1 MSEAGIQTSAA
12 SADPAIRW
20 RWALGLA
27 AAAVLWFDPS
37 SGIATAI
44 LLGGGLCGLFRARKT
59 LAAWRNPAGALI
71 AAGALWA
78 ALSALWSFYP
88 TGSLRDLAKS
98 APLALAVLALPAIFD
113 RPDRVWAAV
122 LASAT
127 AVTATLAVDLAR
139 IIALLGWSWTF
150 PAARFLHPYLYTHP
164 NVASMMAGL
173 CALAFA
179 ARALAGVKGRG
190 WRVLLALGIAIDL
203 FYLVALASR
212 GPQATF
218 ALVALAFP
226 VALLPGWRARLGA
239 AILAVALGW
248 GLWQCAGHVNPRF
261 RDRTMSTFNDRDTV
275 WGHSKL
281 LADRQPVAGYGFGK
295 KAFLKAFYENPDQRP
310 PLVPVRYPHAHS
322 DLLMLT
328 FPRGAAGLC
337 RWSAGWLALAA
348 RLLRCAACSGG
359 ARERFQARVLPALLL
374 AGIVYVLVYGVGDF
388 PDSVIRASLFHFIGL
403 GLALTQ
409 PPPKAAA

>member
-1 MSEAGIQTSAA
+1 MNGAGIQSSAA
-12 SADPAIRW
+12 PALPAIRW

-44 LLGGGLCGLFRARKT
+44 LLGGGLFGLFRARKT
-59 LAAWRNPAGALI
+59 FAAWRNPAGALI

-88 TGSLRDLAKS
+88 TAACAIWPNRS
-98 APLALAVLALPAIFD
+98 PLALAGAWQLPAIFD

-179 ARALAGVKGRG
+179 ARALAGVKGGG
-190 WRVLLALGIAIDL
+190 WRALLALASRSTCSNR
-203 FYLVALASR
+203 VALASR

-218 ALVALAFP
+218 ALVA
-226 VALLPGWRARLGA
+226 W
-239 AILAVALGW
+239 
-248 GLWQCAGHVNPRF
+248 RF
-261 RDRTMSTFNDRDTV
+261 RS
-275 WGHSKL
+275 
-281 LADRQPVAGYGFGK
+281 
-295 KAFLKAFYENPDQRP
+295 
-310 PLVPVRYPHAHS
+310 
-322 DLLMLT
+322 
-328 FPRGAAGLC
+328 
-337 RWSAGWLALAA
+337 
-348 RLLRCAACSGG
+348 RCCPAG
-359 ARERFQARVLPALLL
+359 ARGWPRRRWRWRWGGGCGRAPAT
-374 AGIVYVLVYGVGDF
+374 
-388 PDSVIRASLFHFIGL
+388 SIRASATARCPRSTTATRSG
-403 GLALTQ
+403 ATQ
-409 PPPKAAA
+409 NCWRTASPSRATASAKRPS